1 MVAFIEYVLAQ
12 IQRLMS
18 PRLEEP
24 SDAVLSE
31 RFIRRRDESVVA
43 MVLAVTVA
51 SIACAAMGAVGRV
64 EGRDPPNASAG
75 SRSSTQPT
83 PTAQAKG
90 KTDAM
95 GDPLPEGVLSRIGTV
110 RGRLPGLA
118 TACVFSRD
126 GKTLVAAGG
135 DAAIHLF
142 ESATLRPL
150 RQLRQHK
157 KTVTCLAFAPDGKT
171 LVSGSEDGTLCFWE
185 WPSGKVQ
192 RPFPAHEGGVRVLAF
207 AGTGKFVASGG
218 VDKRVRLWDAAT
230 GRELRQ
236 YEGHKDIVT
245 GLAVSP
251 DGRFVASG
259 SLSFSDKDHIW
270 DAANGRLLHEVKSG
284 MRQVSTL
291 MFSPDSKLLA
301 CDIGLLKIG
310 LWDVKSGKMV
320 RELSRGKLSG
330 SIAAVAFSPDGRIVA
345 AAAANCALILWD
357 VSTGKI
363 LQQLPGNNYVHL
375 PGGITCLTFAPDG
388 RRLAFGEDHRLRVWE
403 IGTWRESCPLTGHAN
418 AIERVLFSRD
428 NKTLV
433 TMAGEPAD
441 ALQEW
446 DAATGKK
453 LRTLWTQHLI
463 GRQGFRLSPDHSVL
477 TVVETEKKSLLLL
490 SQNTATGKEIRRL
503 KLPFDHEGGF
513 NPDAILLSP
522 DGKIITSESQE
533 GDSVGGS
540 LLLRDTTSKKSLA
553 RLRGNYYRFVFSP
566 DSTNLACSE
575 GHRVDLFHVPTDR
588 IAWKLPFA
596 DENYYPRS
604 SAFSTDSRLV
614 AVASERSD
622 DPSAGRIDIWEAATG
637 KKRATLRAGRVPLD
651 ALALSPD
658 GILLAVGDGN
668 GTIHL
673 WSMASGKEV
682 RQLLGHRGRIDSLA
696 FAHDGT
702 SLASGSWDTTAL
714 IWDIGEAAEVARPRL
729 ADVSKERLEQMW
741 TDLADDNGE
750 RVHRAVWSLT
760 ASRQL
765 VPWLRERLKPI
776 APLDARR
783 VGQSIVDLDSDT
795 FAVREKATRELE
807 EMGEAAEPALRK
819 ALADKPTLE
828 VRRRIEPMVKDLE
841 RWPATSP
848 STLRAW
854 RALEVLEHL
863 GTPEAQR
870 LLQEL
875 AGGTPEARLTR
886 EATASLKRTKGR
898 TGMNARKDSADK

>member
-31 RFIRRRDESVVA
+31 RFVRRRDESVVA

-64 EGRDPPNASAG
+64 EGRAPPNANG
-75 SRSSTQPT
+75 TSRSSAQPT

-192 RPFPAHEGGVRVLAF
+192 RPFPAHEGGVRVMAF

-218 VDKRVRLWDAAT
+218 EDKRVRLWDAAT

-251 DGRFVASG
+251 DGRFVAS
-259 SLSFSDKDHIW
+259 SSQSFSHKVHLW
-270 DAANGRLLHEVKSG
+270 DAANGRLLRQQKSKAHWVG
-284 MRQVSTL
+284 AL
-291 MFSPDSKLLA
+291 AFSPDSKLIA
-301 CDIGLLKIG
+301 IPS
-310 LWDVKSGKMV
+310 DVLNVSLIDVVSGKIV
-320 RELSRGKLSG
+320 RELISKGNCDPSALAFSADGRNV
-330 SIAAVAFSPDGRIVA
+330 AAVSQAYNLA
-345 AAAANCALILWD
+345 LWD
-357 VSTGKI
+357 ASTGK
-363 LQQLPGNNYVHL
+363 LLHQLPRRQYVRF
-375 PGGITCLTFAPDG
+375 PGGITCLAFAPDG
-388 RRLAFGEDHRLRVWE
+388 SRFAIGADHCLRAWDLPA
-403 IGTWRESCPLTGHAN
+403 WREVPPLEGHTN
-418 AIERVLFSRD
+418 RIYRVLFSPD
-428 NKTLV
+428 NKTLIAAADEV
-433 TMAGEPAD
+433 TD
-441 ALQEW
+441 SVQEW

-453 LRTLWTQHLI
+453 LRTLWREHLL
-463 GRQGFRLSPDHSVL
+463 GGNGFHIAPDRSEI
-477 TVVETEKKSLLLL
+477 TVAETEERGLLLRC
-490 SQNTATGKEIRRL
+490 QNPATDKELRRNT
-503 KLPFDHEGGF
+503 LPFNGEYGYHPAAF
-513 NPDAILLSP
+513 VFSP
-522 DGKIITSESQE
+522 NGKIITTESRNE
-533 GDSVGGS
+533 KGMLGPI
-540 LLLRDTTSKKSLA
+540 LLRDTTTGKELGKLPD
-553 RLRGNYYRFVFSP
+553 RLDWFLFSP
-566 DSTNLACSE
+566 DSSVLACARR
-575 GHRVDLFHVPTDR
+575 GRMDLYHVPTGR

-604 SAFSTDSRLV
+604 SVFSTDSRLM
-614 AVASERSD
+614 AAASTNSD
-622 DPSAGRIDIWEAATG
+622 DARAGRIDIWETATG
-637 KKRATLRAGRVPLD
+637 KKRAAQIVGRASLL
-651 ALALSPD
+651 ALAFSPD
-658 GILLAVGDGN
+658 GGLLAAGDDN

-765 VPWLRERLKPI
+765 VPWLRERLKPV

-841 RWPATSP
+841 RWPSTSP

-854 RALEVLEHL
+854 HALEVLEHL

-886 EATASLKRTKGR
+886 EATASLKRIKGR
-898 TGMNARKDSADK
+898 TGMNARKDSADE